1 MNVKVEINAKSLKNR
16 NIRTTS
22 DFTERHQ
29 MLKYMLGGAFATLAI
44 IKLCE
49 LVDHQPR
56 IGIPL
61 VAVMTFAWMIELFRE
76 LKKAKR

>member
-1 MNVKVEINAKSLKNR
+1 
-16 NIRTTS
+16 
-22 DFTERHQ
+22 

-56 IGIPL
+56 IGITL
-61 VAVMTFAWMIELFRE
+61 VAVMTFAWMVELFRE
-76 LKKAKR
+76 LRKAKR

>member
-16 NIRTTS
+16 NVRTTS
-22 DFTERHQ
+22 DFIERQQ
-29 MLKYMLGGAFATLAI
+29 MKLILGGAFAVLAI

-49 LVDHQPR
+49 LVDTQPR

-61 VAVMTFAWMIELFRE
+61 VVVMAFAWMIELFRE
-76 LKKAKR
+76 LGKAKR

>member
-1 MNVKVEINAKSLKNR
+1 MTFKVEINAKTLNNR

-22 DFTERHQ
+22 DFIERQQ
-29 MLKYMLGGAFATLAI
+29 MKLILGGAFAVLAI

-49 LVDHQPR
+49 LVDTQPR

-61 VAVMTFAWMIELFRE
+61 VAVMAFAWMVELFRE

>member
-1 MNVKVEINAKSLKNR
+1 
-16 NIRTTS
+16 
-22 DFTERHQ
+22 

-49 LVDHQPR
+49 LVDQQPR

-76 LKKAKR
+76 LGKAKK